1 MHPFDIKRDLNAF
14 GFWFT
19 YWQLRDFGL
28 SRLNA
33 LWLIWVAR
41 NIA

>member
-1 MHPFDIKRDLNAF
+1 MHPFDVQRDLKSF

-19 YWQLRDFGL
+19 YWQLRNLGTSKFQ
-28 SRLNA
+28 S